1 MASSSTNA
9 SLTLCA
15 SDLLNEVRQDM
26 SRYPPIQVSIK
37 VSTTWKEALSTI
49 RSAIGDKDEE
59 IRLYPRRTSASK
71 NILRDLAAAEAARL
85 DSGLNTL
92 AHGLPI
98 RTKEEFLDIK
108 DSKKPI
114 QAVRK
119 SKIRAEAKS
128 WPHYA
133 DPYPIHLRADPYE
146 QSLAIVYGSL
156 NLAGIDG
163 QDSDPKFFSGTIPLL
178 WDTGAHT
185 SIIVEDMLTPS
196 FRAYLQDKQHD
207 DYRSQDQTRVQVD
220 ATVGFTNCLM
230 ELTTIFLVVPR
241 RSVPNEYVGAIIG
254 QRGFIDR
261 LQYRSVPKK
270 ILIAMGET
278 SVGNVWGDIILE
290 QYLDLDDE
298 LIQL

>member
-1 MASSSTNA
+1 M
-9 SLTLCA
+9 
-15 SDLLNEVRQDM
+15 
-26 SRYPPIQVSIK
+26 
-37 VSTTWKEALSTI
+37 
-49 RSAIGDKDEE
+49 
-59 IRLYPRRTSASK
+59 
-71 NILRDLAAAEAARL
+71 
-85 DSGLNTL
+85 
-92 AHGLPI
+92 
-98 RTKEEFLDIK
+98 
-108 DSKKPI
+108 
-114 QAVRK
+114 
-119 SKIRAEAKS
+119 
-128 WPHYA
+128 
-133 DPYPIHLRADPYE
+133 
-146 QSLAIVYGSL
+146 AIVYGSL

-270 ILIAMGET
+270 ILIAMDERGECLGRYHPGT
-278 SVGNVWGDIILE
+278 VSRSRRRTHSVVKALVGHMTPGHMTIIRYPLT
-290 QYLDLDDE
+290 
-298 LIQL
+298 